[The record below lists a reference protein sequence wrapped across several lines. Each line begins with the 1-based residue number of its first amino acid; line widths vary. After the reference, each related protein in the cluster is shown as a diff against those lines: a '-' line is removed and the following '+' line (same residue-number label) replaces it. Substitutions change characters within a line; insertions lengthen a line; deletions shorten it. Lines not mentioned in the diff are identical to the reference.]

1 MDGVLIDDI
10 VKKVMSEMTNGGSLN
25 VSKDSKEIKS
35 SGFGVFESLNT
46 AIEEA
51 HAAQKVYNKYSL
63 EQRREII
70 SLLRTRLID
79 CVDEMSEKTVI
90 ETKMGR
96 KADKIL
102 KNKLAI
108 EKTPGVED
116 LVTEAFTGDD
126 GLTLVELS
134 AFGVLGSITPVTNP
148 TETIINNTISAIAGG
163 NSIVFCPHP
172 SAKNISIWVI
182 QFINKIISEAGGP
195 KNLVTSSSEA
205 KKENADILFSH
216 EKINML
222 VVTGGTEIVKL
233 ALKSGK
239 KVIGAGAGNPPVI
252 VDETADIQKAARDI
266 VNGASFDNNLPCTAE
281 KEVLVLEIVAD
292 YLIFNMQ
299 KEGAYKISNRE
310 DLEKLESIVY
320 KDGHLNKEL
329 VGKDAGY
336 ILDQVGIKYESP
348 PKLIIAETELS
359 HIFVQKELM
368 MPILPIVRQ
377 KSFEEALKNAINVE
391 HGLKHTAIMH
401 SQNVTRLSIA
411 ARDMQTTIFVK
422 NAPSYAALG
431 FGGEGYSTFTIAGP
445 TGEGL
450 TSARSFTRKR
460 RCVLSGGFSI
470 R

>member
-1 MDGVLIDDI
+1 MDKVLIDNI
-10 VKKVMSEMTNGGSLN
+10 VKKVITEMNAESLLD
-25 VSKDSKEIKS
+25 KKEKITA
-35 SGFGVFESLNT
+35 GLGVFDSIDT

-51 HAAQKVYNKYSL
+51 HIAQKNYTNYTL

-70 SLLRTRLID
+70 SLLRKKLID
-79 CVDEMSEKTVI
+79 FVDEMAERAVI

-163 NSIVFCPHP
+163 NSIVFCAHP
-172 SAKNISIWVI
+172 SAENTSIWTV
-182 QFINKIISEAGGP
+182 QLINKIIIEAGGP
-195 KNLVTSSSEA
+195 KNLVTSSMKA
-205 KKENADILFSH
+205 KKENAEILFSH

-222 VVTGGTEIVKL
+222 VITGGTEIVKL

-239 KVIGAGAGNPPVI
+239 KVIGAGAGNPPAI

-266 VNGASFDNNLPCTAE
+266 VNGSSFDNNLPCTAE
-281 KEVLVLEIVAD
+281 KEVLAVEIIAD

-299 KEGAYKISNRE
+299 KEGAYKISSKE
-310 DLEKLESIVY
+310 DMKKLEDVVF
-320 KDGHLNKEL
+320 KDGYVNKEL
-329 VGKDAGY
+329 IGKNAGY
-336 ILDQVGIKYESP
+336 ILDKAGIKFDTE

-359 HIFVQKELM
+359 HAFVQKELM
-368 MPILPIVRQ
+368 MPVLPVVRQ
-377 KSFEEALKNAINVE
+377 KNFEEALKNAICVE
-391 HGLKHTAIMH
+391 HGLKHTAVMH

-411 ARDMQTTIFVK
+411 AKEMQTTIFVK

-431 FGGEGYSTFTIAGP
+431 FGGEGYTTFTIAGP

-460 RCVLSGGFSI
+460 RCILSGSFSI

>member
-1 MDGVLIDDI
+1 MDRVLIDNI
-10 VKKVMSEMTNGGSLN
+10 VKKVITEMNTESLSN
-25 VSKDSKEIKS
+25 NKEKITA
-35 SGFGVFESLNT
+35 GLGVFDSIDT

-51 HAAQKVYNKYSL
+51 HTAQKNYTDYSL

-70 SLLRTRLID
+70 SLLRKKLINF
-79 CVDEMSEKTVI
+79 VDEMAERAVI

-172 SAKNISIWVI
+172 SAEATSIWTV
-182 QFINKIISEAGGP
+182 QLINKIIIEAGGP
-195 KNLVTSSSEA
+195 KNLVTASMKA

-222 VVTGGTEIVKL
+222 VITGGTEIVKL

-266 VNGASFDNNLPCTAE
+266 VNGSSFDNNLPCTAE
-281 KEVLVLEIVAD
+281 KEVLAVEIIAD

-299 KEGAYKISNRE
+299 KEGAYKISSTE
-310 DLEKLESIVY
+310 DMKKLENAVF
-320 KDGHLNKEL
+320 KDGYVNKEL
-329 VGKDAGY
+329 IGKDAEY
-336 ILDQVGIKYESP
+336 ILNKAGIKFDTV

-359 HIFVQKELM
+359 HAFVQKELM
-368 MPILPIVRQ
+368 MPVLPVVRQ
-377 KSFEEALKNAINVE
+377 KNFEEALKNAICVE
-391 HGLKHTAIMH
+391 HGLKHTAVMH

-411 ARDMQTTIFVK
+411 AKEMQTTIFVK

-460 RCVLSGGFSI
+460 RCVLSGSFSI

>member
-1 MDGVLIDDI
+1 MDRVLIDNI
-10 VKKVMSEMTNGGSLN
+10 VKKVITEMNTESLSN
-25 VSKDSKEIKS
+25 NKEKITA
-35 SGFGVFESLNT
+35 GLGVFDSIDT

-51 HAAQKVYNKYSL
+51 YTAQKNYTDYSL

-70 SLLRTRLID
+70 SLLRKKLID
-79 CVDEMSEKTVI
+79 FVDEMAERAVI

-126 GLTLVELS
+126 GLTVVELS

-172 SAKNISIWVI
+172 SAEATSIWTV
-182 QFINKIISEAGGP
+182 QLINKIIIEAGGP
-195 KNLVTSSSEA
+195 KNLVTAPMKA

-222 VVTGGTEIVKL
+222 VITGGTEIVKL

-266 VNGASFDNNLPCTAE
+266 VNGSSFDNNLPCTAE
-281 KEVLVLEIVAD
+281 KEVLAVEIIAD

-299 KEGAYKISNRE
+299 KEGAYKISSKE
-310 DLEKLESIVY
+310 DMKKLEDVVF
-320 KDGHLNKEL
+320 KDGYVNKEL
-329 VGKDAGY
+329 IGKDAEY
-336 ILDQVGIKYESP
+336 ILNKAGIKFDTV

-359 HIFVQKELM
+359 HAFVQKELM
-368 MPILPIVRQ
+368 MPVLPVVRQ
-377 KSFEEALKNAINVE
+377 KSFEEALKNAICVE
-391 HGLKHTAIMH
+391 HGLKHTAVMH

-411 ARDMQTTIFVK
+411 AKEMQTTIFVK

-460 RCVLSGGFSI
+460 RCVLSGSFSI